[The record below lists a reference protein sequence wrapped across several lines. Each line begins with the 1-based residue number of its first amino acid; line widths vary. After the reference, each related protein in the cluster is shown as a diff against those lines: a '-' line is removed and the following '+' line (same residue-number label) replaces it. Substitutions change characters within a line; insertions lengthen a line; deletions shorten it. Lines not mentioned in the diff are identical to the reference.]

1 MAFLVGASA
10 PLALQ
15 KLAIPVVCLLISF
28 LGYGSQLLFALSP
41 DLDPGPPTQFEKW
54 TFNTLL
60 LCLWWTYYQACTV
73 DPGRYTFPP
82 AEKSA
87 GKEANASAGGQYE
100 EDSSQQQPGQQGNH
114 RQKRWCKKCRRP
126 KPPRAHHCKTCARCI
141 PRMDHHCPWTS
152 NCVGLQT
159 FPHFVRFLAYANVSL
174 WYLASLLWARFA
186 ALWANRLMPAY
197 LGPTTT
203 QLAWLTI
210 FTFVNAGTSLALGIL
225 LLTTLK
231 GWLFNTTMIEGWEI
245 ERHEAVLERR
255 RGGGGNADDD
265 SSFWPDGRST
275 RPGDH
280 DFVDAIEFPYDIGL
294 WANLCAGMG
303 TSNFLLWFWPLAGH
317 PRVASN
323 RDGKMRGTGWTYEE
337 NGLNDAEDM
346 WPPADPAKTRHAK
359 VWSRQRRQDMQEER
373 ERFEN
378 EERWARPEDQREAF
392 RQRQQRD
399 LQRWEGRIL
408 GELEE
413 LNDDDEGYDMLE
425 EDDVYAPG
433 RGGIILDEGKQGWVN
448 ADGEHL
454 GDFGVDEDAEF
465 DEPGDA
471 DLIYDNEDDD
481 IPLGEL
487 IRRRKV
493 NARGD
498 DER

>member
-10 PLALQ
+10 PLAVQ
-15 KLAIPVVCLLISF
+15 KLAIPFVCLLIAF

-41 DLDPGPPTQFEKW
+41 DLDPGPPTQFQKW
-54 TFNTLL
+54 VFNALL

-82 AEKSA
+82 PEKSL
-87 GKEANASAGGQYE
+87 GKEANAPAAGEGE
-100 EDSSQQQPGQQGNH
+100 EDSSKQLGQKGH

-126 KPPRAHHCKTCARCI
+126 KPPRAHHCKTCARCV

-159 FPHFVRFLAYANVSL
+159 FPHFVRFLVYTNVSL

-186 ALWANRLMPAY
+186 ALWSNRLLPAY

-210 FTFVNAGTSLALGIL
+210 FTFVCAGTSLALGIL

-255 RGGGGNADDD
+255 AGGGSYGNDGDE
-265 SSFWPDGRST
+265 SFWPDARA
-275 RPGDH
+275 RPDGGGGGDS
-280 DFVDAIEFPYDIGL
+280 FVDAVEFPYDIGL

-303 TSNFLLWFWPLAGH
+303 TSNLLLWFLPFAGH
-317 PRVASN
+317 PRVAGN
-323 RDGKMRGTGWTYEE
+323 RDGKMQGTGWEYEE

-359 VWSRQRRQDMQEER
+359 VWTRQRRQDMQEER

-392 RQRQQRD
+392 RQRQHRD
-399 LQRWEGRIL
+399 LQRWEGKIL

-413 LNDDDEGYDMLE
+413 VNDDEGYDFVDE
-425 EDDVYAPG
+425 AYAP
-433 RGGIILDEGKQGWVN
+433 RGGIIVDEGKQGWVN

-471 DLIYDNEDDD
+471 DLVPGDEDDD

-493 NARGD
+493 KTRDED
-498 DER
+498 DNR